1 VLEHP
6 PHSDR
11 PLLVIDDEPDDHF
24 FLKRTL
30 RRLNVELSVHSV
42 YDGGEAVL
50 YFERAIQGVAV
61 LPCLVSLDLKMPR
74 MDGLALLQWLRDRHL
89 LGRMVVA
96 MLSSSD
102 DPKDVTRA
110 MNLGAHSYLKKPANP
125 LALRDLIESAVA
137 FSRRAKP
144 A

>member
-110 MNLGAHSYLKKPANP
+110 MNLGAHGYLKKPANP